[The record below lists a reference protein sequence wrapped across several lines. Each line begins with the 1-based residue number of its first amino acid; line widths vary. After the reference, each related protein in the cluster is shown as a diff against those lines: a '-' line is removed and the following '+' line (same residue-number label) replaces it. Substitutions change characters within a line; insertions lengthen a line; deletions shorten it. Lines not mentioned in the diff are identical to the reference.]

1 MEITK
6 VLEVLNK
13 HIVKIEEENQIL
25 NWELGRI
32 RKEKEQLE
40 SRLEEKIDRYEK
52 EINRRW
58 NNDWNYQSKSH

>member
-52 EINRRW
+52 EINRR
-58 NNDWNYQSKSH
+58 